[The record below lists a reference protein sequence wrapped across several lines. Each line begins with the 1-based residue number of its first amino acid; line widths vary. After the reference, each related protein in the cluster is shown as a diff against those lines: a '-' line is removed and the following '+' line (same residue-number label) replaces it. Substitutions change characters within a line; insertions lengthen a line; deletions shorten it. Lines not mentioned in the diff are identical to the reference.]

1 MKNKGMKNSKLAVFR
16 SPIELFALV
25 FTSVSIFTFCIQ
37 TFRGQ
42 NKSESIDKVVFLTGI
57 GLGIYFLGKSYF
69 ARKIPT
75 VPVILSIVTI
85 VISVIGIVGIE
96 KHPTMDSNFLST
108 IWLGFGW
115 PVLIAT
121 IATLPFIF
129 WIVSES
135 YKQPF
140 SKLILRVIS
149 SVVLLAT
156 IPAVLQGGAS
166 IIDPYHSEYVINELL
181 AVSAGNIPY
190 VDFIPQYGQL
200 YSWMISPLASIAS
213 ADTLVT
219 VGLYLMSLATF
230 VALAI
235 GVWLLSQTF
244 ASKSISLAI
253 IAIVPITSIAQFPGR
268 ESYAGTIYDLLSAI
282 PVRIFP
288 GMLIALITLN
298 LALGSNFRK
307 RLLISVGLINGLSLW
322 VNQDFAIAAAIVSTF
337 LLVTFV
343 LTKTQASMLLIGIL
357 GGTIIYPLTMA
368 FFGHL
373 VRFDSIGFFVLQYT
387 SGFMAEP
394 ISTPGPALIVFPL
407 IIALTTA
414 SLLPL
419 LKHRKSKELLDSSQY
434 RSLMTSQFF
443 SLWSLI
449 GFVYYLNRSYA
460 SGQMQILFLPLAI
473 ALFSFANYALSE
485 LRGGAPWLPRT
496 FFRKSTWG
504 AGNSRSQF
512 SHLSF
517 GIVLALGFSTLIAF
531 PRPDLEIGRLQNA
544 LPAHKW
550 PFASTKNVIERIDL
564 AKRSISPEKI
574 GYLGNSGNYVEI
586 ITGVESLN
594 VLNSPWDMP
603 PAPVPLKVG
612 CDFIL
617 ESSQEYLVLDEI
629 GYRVKE
635 LFASKKLC
643 ESFSET
649 TEIPEISPFLLK
661 KIEG

>member
-1 MKNKGMKNSKLAVFR
+1 MKDKGMKNSKLAAYR
-16 SPIELFALV
+16 SPIALFSLV
-25 FTSVSIFTFCIQ
+25 FTSVSVITFCIQ

-42 NKSESIDKVVFLTGI
+42 NNSESIDKVVFLTGI
-57 GLGIYFLGKSYF
+57 GLGAYFLGKAYF
-69 ARKIPT
+69 AKQIPT
-75 VPVILSIVTI
+75 VPTLLSIVTI
-85 VISVIGIVGIE
+85 LISVIGIVGIE
-96 KHPTMDSNFLST
+96 KHPTMDPKFLST

-121 IATLPFIF
+121 IATLPFVL

-135 YKQPF
+135 YKQLI
-140 SKLILRVIS
+140 SRVILRVIS
-149 SVVLLAT
+149 FAVLLAA
-156 IPAVLQGGAS
+156 IPAMLQGGAS

-200 YSWMISPLASIAS
+200 YSWMIAPLASFAS

-230 VALAI
+230 AALGI
-235 GVWLLSQTF
+235 GVWVLSQTF

-288 GMLIALITLN
+288 GMFIALITLN
-298 LALGSNFRK
+298 LVFRSSPRK
-307 RLLISVGLINGLSLW
+307 WLLISVGLINGLSVW

-337 LLVTFV
+337 LLMTFV
-343 LTKTQASMLLIGIL
+343 LTRIQAIVLLAGIL
-357 GGTIIYPLTMA
+357 VGIIIYPLTMA
-368 FFGHL
+368 FFGHW

-394 ISTPGPALIVFPL
+394 ISTPGPVLIVFPL

-419 LKHRKSKELLDSSQY
+419 LKHRKSKDFLDSSQY
-434 RSLMTSQFF
+434 KSLMTSQFF

-485 LRGGAPWLPRT
+485 LRDGMPWLPRT

-504 AGNSRSQF
+504 AGKSRAQF
-512 SHLSF
+512 SYLSF
-517 GIVLALGFSTLIAF
+517 GIVLALGLSTLVAF

-544 LPAHKW
+544 LPTHMW
-550 PFASTKNVIERIDL
+550 PFASTKNAIERIDL

-586 ITGVESLN
+586 VTGVESVN

-617 ESSQEYLVLDEI
+617 KSGQEYLVLDEI

-635 LFASKKLC
+635 LFASKNLC
-643 ESFSET
+643 ENFSEA
-649 TEIPEISPFLLK
+649 TEIPEISPYLLK
-661 KIEG
+661 KIGG